1 MSTPTEYRVPLI
13 IRGHVIHGNDLTFSG
28 RRGAASFSTPDV
40 RPHLDK
46 LTLTQPSA
54 LADLHSAPFE
64 EVLDYL
70 HELGKRLAF
79 DRNPYLQ
86 DAFRLSCETS
96 GLGPRILRHCY
107 ETIGTVFDRKNARDM
122 ADILI
127 GIPFLD
133 GWVTTRRADGYE
145 IAVRAFGARALHII
159 AGNVPTMAALAVLR
173 NTIVRSDAIIKS
185 PSNDPLT
192 AAAIVRTMVDMAPD
206 HAITRHIS
214 VAYWKGGDSQI
225 EDVVYQPA
233 NLEKI
238 VSWGGLAGIK
248 HITKY
253 IQPGIDLITLDPKLS
268 SSIIG
273 SEAFSDEDRMRDAAM
288 RLALDVGIYNQEACV
303 NARVVYIECGTDED
317 GIARANRFGAM
328 VYEEIQAISPHLS
341 SPRAAIEPDLALEL
355 EGLAFADDAYRL
367 IGGDGRGA
375 VIVSQHEEPV
385 EFFHLL
391 KNRVVNLVPV
401 DDLEIPIQSVS
412 ASTQTIGIYPDSLVP
427 KLRDRLA
434 FHGAQRL
441 VSLGY
446 VSRRVVA
453 GPSDGIELVRRM
465 CKWIMHERYDA
476 AVLPPH
482 T

>member
-1 MSTPTEYRVPLI
+1 MSTSIEYKVPLI
-13 IRGHVIHGNDLTFSG
+13 IRGRVIQGDAVSFGG
-28 RRGAASFSTPDV
+28 RRGAVRFSTPDV
-40 RPHLDK
+40 RAHLNE
-46 LTLTQPSA
+46 LVLTQPSA
-54 LADLHSAPFE
+54 LAELHSAPFE

-70 HELGKRLAF
+70 QELGKRLEFDQNAHLQEAF
-79 DRNPYLQ
+79 K
-86 DAFRLSCETS
+86 LSCETS
-96 GLGPRILRHCY
+96 GLGPKILRHCY
-107 ETIGTVFDRKNARDM
+107 ETLGSVFDRENTRDM

-133 GWVTTRRADGYE
+133 GWVTTRRTDGYE
-145 IAVRAFGARALHII
+145 IAVRAFGARAVHII
-159 AGNVPTMAALAVLR
+159 AGNVPTMAALAVVR

-206 HAITRHIS
+206 HVITRHIS
-214 VAYWKGGDSQI
+214 VAYWKGGDGDI
-225 EDVVYQPA
+225 EDIVYQPA
-233 NLEKI
+233 NIEKI
-238 VSWGGLAGIK
+238 VSWGGLASIK

-273 SEAFSDEDRMRDAAM
+273 SEAFHDEERMRDAAM
-288 RLALDVGIYNQEACV
+288 RLALDVGIYNQEGCV
-303 NARVVYIECGTDED
+303 NARVVYIECCTDQH
-317 GIARANRFGAM
+317 GIALANRFGEM
-328 VYEEIQAISPHLS
+328 VYEAIQSIPPHLS
-341 SPRAAIEPDLALEL
+341 SPRAAIESDLALEL
-355 EGLAFADDAYRL
+355 EGLAFAADAYRL
-367 IGGDGRGA
+367 IGGDGLGA
-375 VIVSQHEEPV
+375 VIVSQYDEPV
-385 EFFHLL
+385 EFSHLL

-401 DDLEIPIQSVS
+401 DDLEKPILSVS

-427 KLRDRLA
+427 QLRDRLA

-446 VSRRVVA
+446 ASRRVIA

-476 AVLPPH
+476 AVISPQS
-482 T
+482 